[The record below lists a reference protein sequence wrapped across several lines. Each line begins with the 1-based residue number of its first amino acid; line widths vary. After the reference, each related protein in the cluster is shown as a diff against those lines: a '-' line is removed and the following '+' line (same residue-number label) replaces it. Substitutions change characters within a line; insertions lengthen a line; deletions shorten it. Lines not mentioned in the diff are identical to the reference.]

1 MAYVK
6 QAHKAPTQS
15 APTKSFP
22 LSKKDFIAKQTL
34 TFKKIIDEVKNNKAL
49 IALLATA
56 ATKTTVTAHVP
67 VPATVPVVMTD
78 KCDDA
83 TLHFPHLDFH
93 TQIIAFGDYQF
104 TVSLPLQ
111 LSTDDGLRVFYP
123 HVWQTYEDWQYD
135 CFWDEIDS
143 RESLHDY

>member
-6 QAHKAPTQS
+6 QTHK

-22 LSKKDFIAKQTL
+22 LNNKDFMARQTIA
-34 TFKKIIDEVKNNKAL
+34 FKKINEEVKNNKTL
-49 IALLATA
+49 IALLTTTA
-56 ATKTTVTAHVP
+56 IKPKAMPKPTP
-67 VPATVPVVMTD
+67 

-83 TLHFPHLDFH
+83 TQHFHHLDFH
-93 TQIIAFGDYQF
+93 TQIISFGDYQF

-123 HVWQTYEDWQYD
+123 HVWQTYEDWLYD
-135 CFWDEIDS
+135 SFWDEIES
-143 RESLHDY
+143 RESMHDY

>member
-6 QAHKAPTQS
+6 QAHKAPT
-15 APTKSFP
+15 KSFP
-22 LSKKDFIAKQTL
+22 LNKRDFMAKQTIA
-34 TFKKIIDEVKNNKAL
+34 FKKIIEEVKNNKAL
-49 IALLATA
+49 IALLTTTATKATKPPTVPMA
-56 ATKTTVTAHVP
+56 ATMVAP
-67 VPATVPVVMTD
+67 TVPTVPLVV
-78 KCDDA
+78 CDDT

-123 HVWQTYEDWQYD
+123 SVWQLYEDWQYD

-143 RESLHDY
+143 RESMHDY